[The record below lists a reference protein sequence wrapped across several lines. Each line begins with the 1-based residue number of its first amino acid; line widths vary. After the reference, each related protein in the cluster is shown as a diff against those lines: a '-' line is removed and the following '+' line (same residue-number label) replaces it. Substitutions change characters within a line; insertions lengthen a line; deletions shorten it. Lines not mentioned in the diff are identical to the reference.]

1 MRRANGKN
9 RCQLWAD
16 SRLRGHKAGGHT
28 RSYFWYS
35 GGYQY
40 RGYKTI
46 YPPLRLRQ
54 IHNNSKLELFRT
66 NWSTIPIL
74 EIVIDTIPTLKLWW
88 FFGGA
93 LRAPYWNCF
102 IWNCLRNLW
111 EQFPILKLLQ
121 QQFPYWNCYNNNSQY
136 WNCYNNNFKVWNC
149 LRNLWEQFPI
159 LKLYSKVTT
168 TIPTIEIYDKARVLH
183 KSFCEW

>member
-1 MRRANGKN
+1 MVDGDP
-9 RCQLWAD
+9 LYPP
-16 SRLRGHKAGGHT
+16 SLRSVLSVIFAHALKTWPKTGLAP
-28 RSYFWYS
+28 RVNLVIIYNVM
-35 GGYQY
+35 Y

-46 YPPLRLRQ
+46 PPLRLGQ
-54 IHNNSKLELFRT
+54 IHNNSKLELLWT
-66 NWSTIPIL
+66 NWSTIPIF
-74 EIVIDTIPTLKLWW
+74 EIVIDTISNLKLWG

-102 IWNCLRNLW
+102 I
-111 EQFPILKLLQ
+111 
-121 QQFPYWNCYNNNSQY
+121 
-136 WNCYNNNFKVWNC
+136 WNC